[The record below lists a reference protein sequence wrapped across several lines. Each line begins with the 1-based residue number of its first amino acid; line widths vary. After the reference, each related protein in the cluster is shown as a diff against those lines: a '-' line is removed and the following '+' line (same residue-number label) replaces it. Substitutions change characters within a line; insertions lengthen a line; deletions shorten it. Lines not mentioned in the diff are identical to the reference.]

1 MNDKIAYINQG
12 FRGATGMP
20 VNCSFVASE
29 SADFSAREDGKS
41 GFVGT
46 SCEKS
51 DRSLATKV
59 EAVSKQSVTG
69 SFKSWLVRTLET
81 SFAHPYI

>member
-29 SADFSAREDGKS
+29 SADFSAREDGMS

-46 SCEKS
+46 QSEQS
-51 DRSLATKV
+51 DRSLATYAGTAS
-59 EAVSKQSVTG
+59 EQSTG
-69 SFKSWLVRTLET
+69 RSFKSWLVRMIET
-81 SFAHPYI
+81 SFAHPYV